1 MTQLGH
7 GLFNVGHHEEA
18 VSVREAELSMEQ
30 RLGGSEDNI
39 LSVQGNLAGAYY
51 TVGRFEEALSLR
63 RDVYAGTLKLYG
75 QESFEILRE
84 ANNYAVLLKELKHF
98 TLATSV
104 LRKSIRV
111 ARRVLGENH
120 TLTLTSRSL
129 YAQTILHNPSSTLDE
144 IREAIN
150 TLEEMEPIARRTLG
164 IAHPIAVNIQSE
176 LQKARAL
183 LRAREAGKNVVFVRE

>member
-1 MTQLGH
+1 MR
-7 GLFNVGHHEEA
+7 N
-18 VSVREAELSMEQ
+18 SVLTSSRRCRFQ
-30 RLGGSEDNI
+30 RH
-39 LSVQGNLAGAYY
+39 A
-51 TVGRFEEALSLR
+51 
-63 RDVYAGTLKLYG
+63 
-75 QESFEILRE
+75 
-84 ANNYAVLLKELKHF
+84 AVLRAA
-98 TLATSV
+98 TIATSV

>member
-1 MTQLGH
+1 M
-7 GLFNVGHHEEA
+7 
-18 VSVREAELSMEQ
+18 
-30 RLGGSEDNI
+30 
-39 LSVQGNLAGAYY
+39 
-51 TVGRFEEALSLR
+51 R
-63 RDVYAGTLKLYG
+63 RDVYSGTLKLHG
-75 QESFEILRE
+75 QESIEILRE

-183 LRAREAGKNVVFVRE
+183 LRAREAGKNVVFVKE